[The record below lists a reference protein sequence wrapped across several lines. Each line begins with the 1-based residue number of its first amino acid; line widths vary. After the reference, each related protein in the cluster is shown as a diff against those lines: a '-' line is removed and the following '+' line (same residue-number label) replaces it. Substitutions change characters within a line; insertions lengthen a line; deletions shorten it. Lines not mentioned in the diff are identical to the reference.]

1 MQFVCVRSL
10 PWIGVIL
17 GEYSRKFHFI
27 AIILA
32 ILLLLLLLLSAR
44 IANEYAI
51 YYVLSHRNGQTTI
64 NNINFPRSNNKQFGP
79 LLEPSEL
86 VI

>member
-32 ILLLLLLLLSAR
+32 MLLLLLLSAR